1 MPELLS
7 LNAEA
12 TFDMSETDTGI
23 MVNAAYD
30 LSLEES
36 SAEPDFF
43 SELSF
48 RYDDNGWLSSYVIG
62 DLDTV

>member
-1 MPELLS
+1 
-7 LNAEA
+7 
-12 TFDMSETDTGI
+12 